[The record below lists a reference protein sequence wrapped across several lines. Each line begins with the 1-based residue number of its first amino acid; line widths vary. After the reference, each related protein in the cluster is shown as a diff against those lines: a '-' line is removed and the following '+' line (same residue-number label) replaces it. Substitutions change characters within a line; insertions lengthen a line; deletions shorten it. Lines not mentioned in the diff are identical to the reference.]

1 MAPPSAFTSSEMF
14 KLIFADN
21 IAKTPTGV
29 HARRMRKSQLVVGS
43 NQGGPQ
49 RRSVMERD
57 LGSSCL
63 LEARSSSSNPGCVHP
78 SVQRAHNRSCS
89 RCSWKGSGG
98 AGGRGGCMENGRPG
112 GQVTIGALSK

>member
-29 HARRMRKSQLVVGS
+29 HARRMRTSQLVVGS

-63 LEARSSSSNPGCVHP
+63 LEASSSNPGCVHP
-78 SVQRAHNRSCS
+78 SVQRSHNRSCS
-89 RCSWKGSGG
+89 RCSWKGSGD
-98 AGGRGGCMENGRPG
+98 AGGWGGGAWKMEGLEAR
-112 GQVTIGALSK
+112 